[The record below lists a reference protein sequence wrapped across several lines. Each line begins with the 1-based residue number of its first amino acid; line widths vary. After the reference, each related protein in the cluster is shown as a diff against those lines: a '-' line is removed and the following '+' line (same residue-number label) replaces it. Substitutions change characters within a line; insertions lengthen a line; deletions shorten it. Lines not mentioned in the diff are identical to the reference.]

1 MLNTLHTKY
10 IGIDYGIKR
19 TGVSI
24 SDYNKVISFPLD
36 TIDTSKLMSYL
47 KDLIPNEKIEK
58 VIIGK
63 PLKLNNQIHELE
75 NDIKQFIILLRSIF
89 PKIIIERVDERY
101 TSKISNLI
109 IRQSGLNQK
118 SRMNKLIIDKISASL
133 ILESYLI
140 MNKKWLFQ

>member
-1 MLNTLHTKY
+1 MLNTQHTKY
-10 IGIDYGIKR
+10 IGIDYGLKR

-36 TIDTSKLMSYL
+36 TIDTSTLIIFL
-47 KDLIPNEKIEK
+47 EDLIPNENIEK

-63 PLKLNNQIHELE
+63 PLNLNNQLHELE
-75 NDIKQFIILLRSIF
+75 NDILRFIELLQSIF

-101 TSKISNLI
+101 TSKISSFI
-109 IRQSGLNQK
+109 IRQSGVNKK
-118 SRMNKLIIDKISASL
+118 SRMNKSIIDKISASL

-140 MNKKWLFQ
+140 MNKK

>member
-1 MLNTLHTKY
+1 MLNTQHTKY
-10 IGIDYGIKR
+10 IGIDYGLKK

-36 TIDTSKLMSYL
+36 TIDTSTLIIFL
-47 KDLIPNEKIEK
+47 EDLIPNENIEK

-63 PLKLNNQIHELE
+63 PLNLNNQLHELE
-75 NDIKQFIILLRSIF
+75 NDILQFIELLQSIF

-101 TSKISNLI
+101 TSKISSFI
-109 IRQSGLNQK
+109 IRQSGVNKK
-118 SRMNKLIIDKISASL
+118 SRMNKSIIDKISASL

-140 MNKKWLFQ
+140 MNKK

>member
-1 MLNTLHTKY
+1 MLNTQHTKY

-36 TIDTSKLMSYL
+36 TIDTSTLIKFLE
-47 KDLIPNEKIEK
+47 DLIPNENIEK

-63 PLKLNNQIHELE
+63 PLNLNNQLHELE
-75 NDIKQFIILLRSIF
+75 NDILQFIELLQSIF
-89 PKIIIERVDERY
+89 PKITIERIDERY
-101 TSKISNLI
+101 TSKISSFI
-109 IRQSGLNQK
+109 IRQSGVNK
-118 SRMNKLIIDKISASL
+118 KIRMNKSIIDKISASL

-140 MNKKWLFQ
+140 MNKK

>member
-1 MLNTLHTKY
+1 LLNIQHTKY
-10 IGIDYGIKR
+10 IGIDYGVKR

-36 TIDTSKLMSYL
+36 TIETPKLMIYL
-47 KDLIPNEKIEK
+47 EDLIPNEKIEK

-75 NDIKQFIILLRSIF
+75 NDISKFIKSLQFVF
-89 PKIIIERVDERY
+89 PKIIIERIDERY
-101 TSKISNLI
+101 TSKISNSI
-109 IRQSGLNQK
+109 IRQSGINQK
-118 SRMNKLIIDKISASL
+118 SRMNKSIIDKISASL

-140 MNKKWLFQ
+140 MNKK

>member
-1 MLNTLHTKY
+1 MLNTQHTKY
-10 IGIDYGIKR
+10 IGIDYGLKR

-36 TIDTSKLMSYL
+36 TIDTSTLIKFLE
-47 KDLIPNEKIEK
+47 DLIPNENIEK

-63 PLKLNNQIHELE
+63 PINLNNQLHELE
-75 NDIKQFIILLRSIF
+75 NDILQFIELLQSIF

-101 TSKISNLI
+101 TSKISSFI
-109 IRQSGLNQK
+109 IRQSGVNKK
-118 SRMNKLIIDKISASL
+118 SRMNKSIIDKISASL

-140 MNKKWLFQ
+140 MNKK

>member
-1 MLNTLHTKY
+1 LLNTQHTKY
-10 IGIDYGIKR
+10 IGIDYGLKR

-36 TIDTSKLMSYL
+36 TIDTSTLIIFL
-47 KDLIPNEKIEK
+47 EDLIPNENIEK

-63 PLKLNNQIHELE
+63 PINLNNQLHELE
-75 NDIKQFIILLRSIF
+75 NDILQFIELLQSNF

-101 TSKISNLI
+101 TSKISSFI
-109 IRQSGLNQK
+109 IRQSGVNKK
-118 SRMNKLIIDKISASL
+118 SRMNKSIIDKISASL

-140 MNKKWLFQ
+140 MNKK

>member
-1 MLNTLHTKY
+1 M
-10 IGIDYGIKR
+10 
-19 TGVSI
+19 SI
-24 SDYNKVISFPLD
+24 SDHNKVISFPLD

-58 VIIGK
+58 VVIGK

-140 MNKKWLFQ
+140 MNKK

>member
-1 MLNTLHTKY
+1 MLNTQHTKY

-36 TIDTSKLMSYL
+36 TIDTTTLIIFL
-47 KDLIPNEKIEK
+47 EDLIPNENIEK

-63 PLKLNNQIHELE
+63 PINLNNQLHELE
-75 NDIKQFIILLRSIF
+75 NDILQFIELLQSIF

-101 TSKISNLI
+101 TSKISSFI
-109 IRQSGLNQK
+109 IRQSGVNKK
-118 SRMNKLIIDKISASL
+118 SRMNKSIIDKISASL
-133 ILESYLI
+133 ILESYLLK
-140 MNKKWLFQ
+140 NKK

>member
-1 MLNTLHTKY
+1 LLNIQHTKY
-10 IGIDYGIKR
+10 IGIDYGVKR

-36 TIDTSKLMSYL
+36 TIETPKLMIYL
-47 KDLIPNEKIEK
+47 EDLIPNEKIEK

-75 NDIKQFIILLRSIF
+75 NDISKFIKSLQFVF
-89 PKIIIERVDERY
+89 PKIIIERIDERY
-101 TSKISNLI
+101 TSKISSFI
-109 IRQSGLNQK
+109 IRQSGVNKK
-118 SRMNKLIIDKISASL
+118 SRMNKSIIDKISASL

-140 MNKKWLFQ
+140 MNKK

>member
-1 MLNTLHTKY
+1 MLNTQHTKY
-10 IGIDYGIKR
+10 IGIDYGLKR

-36 TIDTSKLMSYL
+36 TIDTSALIIFL
-47 KDLIPNEKIEK
+47 EDLIPNENIEK

-63 PLKLNNQIHELE
+63 PLNLNNQLHELE
-75 NDIKQFIILLRSIF
+75 NDILQFIELLQSIF

-101 TSKISNLI
+101 TSKISSFI
-109 IRQSGLNQK
+109 IRQSGVNKK
-118 SRMNKLIIDKISASL
+118 SRMNKSIIDKISASL

-140 MNKKWLFQ
+140 MNKK

>member
-1 MLNTLHTKY
+1 LLNTQHTKY
-10 IGIDYGIKR
+10 IGIDYGLKR

-36 TIDTSKLMSYL
+36 TIDTSTLIIFL
-47 KDLIPNEKIEK
+47 EDLIPNENIEK

-63 PLKLNNQIHELE
+63 PLNLNNQLHELE
-75 NDIKQFIILLRSIF
+75 NDILQFIELLQSIF

-101 TSKISNLI
+101 TSKISSFI
-109 IRQSGLNQK
+109 IRQSGVNK
-118 SRMNKLIIDKISASL
+118 KIRMNKSIIDKISASL

-140 MNKKWLFQ
+140 MNKK

>member
-1 MLNTLHTKY
+1 MLNTQHTKY

-36 TIDTSKLMSYL
+36 TIATSKLIIYL
-47 KDLIPNEKIEK
+47 EDLIKNENIEK

-63 PLKLNNQIHELE
+63 PLNLNNQLHELE
-75 NDIKQFIILLRSIF
+75 NDIVEFIESLQSVF
-89 PKIIIERVDERY
+89 PKIVIERVDERY

-109 IRQSGLNQK
+109 IRQSGIKQK
-118 SRMNKLIIDKISASL
+118 SRMNKSIIDKISASL
-133 ILESYLI
+133 ILESYLTMI
-140 MNKKWLFQ
+140 NK

>member
-1 MLNTLHTKY
+1 MLNTQHTKY
-10 IGIDYGIKR
+10 IGIDYGVKR

-36 TIDTSKLMSYL
+36 TIETPKLMIYL
-47 KDLIPNEKIEK
+47 EDLIPNEKIEK

-75 NDIKQFIILLRSIF
+75 NDIAKFIKSLQFVF
-89 PKIIIERVDERY
+89 PKIIIERIDERY
-101 TSKISNLI
+101 TSKISNSI
-109 IRQSGLNQK
+109 IRQSGINQK
-118 SRMNKLIIDKISASL
+118 SRMNKSIIDKISASL

-140 MNKKWLFQ
+140 MNKK

>member
-1 MLNTLHTKY
+1 LLNTQHTKY
-10 IGIDYGIKR
+10 IGIDYGLKR

-36 TIDTSKLMSYL
+36 TIDTSTLIIFL
-47 KDLIPNEKIEK
+47 EDLIPNENIEK

-63 PLKLNNQIHELE
+63 PINLNNQLHELE
-75 NDIKQFIILLRSIF
+75 NDILQFIELLQSIF

-101 TSKISNLI
+101 TSKISSFI
-109 IRQSGLNQK
+109 IRQSGVNKK
-118 SRMNKLIIDKISASL
+118 SRMNKSIIDKISASL

-140 MNKKWLFQ
+140 MNKK

>member
-1 MLNTLHTKY
+1 MLNTQHTKY
-10 IGIDYGIKR
+10 IGIDYGLKR

-36 TIDTSKLMSYL
+36 TIDTSTLIIFL
-47 KDLIPNEKIEK
+47 EDLIPNENIEK

-63 PLKLNNQIHELE
+63 PINLNNQLHELE
-75 NDIKQFIILLRSIF
+75 NDILQFIELLQSIF

-101 TSKISNLI
+101 TSKISSFI
-109 IRQSGLNQK
+109 IRQSGVNKK
-118 SRMNKLIIDKISASL
+118 SRMNKSIIDKISASL

-140 MNKKWLFQ
+140 KTAK

>member
-1 MLNTLHTKY
+1 MLNTQHTKY
-10 IGIDYGIKR
+10 IGIDYGVKR

-36 TIDTSKLMSYL
+36 TIETPKLMIYL
-47 KDLIPNEKIEK
+47 EDLIPNEKIEK

-75 NDIKQFIILLRSIF
+75 NDISKFIKSLQFVF
-89 PKIIIERVDERY
+89 PKIIIERIDERY
-101 TSKISNLI
+101 TSKISSSI
-109 IRQSGLNQK
+109 IKQSGINQK
-118 SRMNKLIIDKISASL
+118 SRMNKSIIDKISASL

-140 MNKKWLFQ
+140 MNKK